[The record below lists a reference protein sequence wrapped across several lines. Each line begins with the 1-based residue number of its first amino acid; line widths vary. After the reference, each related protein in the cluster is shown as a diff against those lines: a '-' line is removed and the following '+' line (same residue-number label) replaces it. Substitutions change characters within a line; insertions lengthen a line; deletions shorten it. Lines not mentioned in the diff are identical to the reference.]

1 MSDTLKKYLSADRST
16 RVQTLKL
23 SDAWQTG
30 LAHQDLPPAITSLL
44 GQLTAA
50 SILLAG
56 NIKFDGSV
64 VLQIQGNGPVN
75 LIMVECTSDMNIRA
89 TAHINDRHLITPGI
103 NLQELMNNDGQG
115 KFSVMLEPD
124 NKRDRS
130 KAYQGIVPLES
141 DSVAQA
147 LEFYMQHSEQLD
159 TRLWLAA
166 DENQCGGLLLQRL
179 PAETEDALHTWEH
192 LQTLA
197 NTIKPIELIE
207 KDSTTLIHQLFWQDD
222 LIAFPEQHVHWHCPC
237 TRERVASMLQTLGK
251 QEVNEI
257 LQEQGHI
264 EVDCNFCG
272 KVYKFDELDCVAIFA
287 QASSQLNVPGSNLIH

>member
-23 SDAWQTG
+23 DSAWQTG
-30 LAHQDLPPAITSLL
+30 LAHQDLPPVITSLL

-50 SILLAG
+50 SVLLAG

-89 TAHINDRHLITPGI
+89 TAHVLDKSLINADT
-103 NLQELMNNDGQG
+103 NLQDLMNSDGKG
-115 KFSVMLEPD
+115 RFSVMLEPA
-124 NKRDRS
+124 NKNDRTS
-130 KAYQGIVPLES
+130 AYQGIVPLES
-141 DSVAQA
+141 DTVAQA
-147 LEFYMQHSEQLD
+147 LEYYMQHSEQLD

-166 DENQCGGLLLQRL
+166 DDKQCGGLLLQRL
-179 PAETEDALHTWEH
+179 PAESDAAKHTWEH

-197 NTIKPIELIE
+197 NTIKPDELIE
-207 KDSTTLIHQLFWQDD
+207 KDSASLIHQLFWQDD
-222 LIAFPEQHVHWHCPC
+222 LIAFPEQPIYWHCPC
-237 TRERVASMLQTLGK
+237 SRERVANMLQTLGK
-251 QEVNEI
+251 NEINEI
-257 LQEQGHI
+257 LQEQGHV

-272 KVYKFDELDCVAIFA
+272 KVYEFDEIDCIAIF
-287 QASSQLNVPGSNLIH
+287 SQSDNTQYMPGSKLIH